1 MSTLEKGLDILEVIL
16 HNKKEISI
24 IDLAKYAGL
33 SNSTTH
39 RILSI
44 LVERGYIYQKQ
55 KGAKYS
61 LGYKFL
67 LYDQMS
73 DIEYNFVN
81 VKHEAN
87 PFLEELSE
95 KISETMVLSIFN
107 GREPVDIM
115 AIVPDIILKA
125 STGIG
130 TKSPLHCTAVGKMFL
145 ACMPDDKINRILS
158 SYELIPYTEKTII
171 NFDLLKI
178 EINNSRTEGIAYDDE
193 EYIVGL
199 RSAAAPI
206 ILDTGE
212 VIACIYFFG
221 PSARISRRK
230 MKQIGILVRNC
241 ALEISKK
248 MTDSKRS

>member
-1 MSTLEKGLDILEVIL
+1 MSTLEKALDLLEIIL

-24 IDLAKYAGL
+24 IDLAKSAGL
-33 SNSTTH
+33 STSTTH

-44 LVERGYIYQKQ
+44 LVERGYIYQKH

-67 LYDQMS
+67 LYDQIS

-81 VKHEAN
+81 IKQEAT

-95 KISETMVLSIFN
+95 ETDETIVLAIFD

-115 AIVPDIILKA
+115 AIVPDTILKA

-145 ACMPDDKINRILS
+145 ACMPDENMNKILNA
-158 SYELIPYTEKTII
+158 YKLIPYTENTII
-171 NFDLLKI
+171 DIDRLKI
-178 EINNSRTEGIAYDDE
+178 ELNKAKEEGVAYDNE

-221 PSARISRRK
+221 PTPRVSLQK
-230 MKQIGILVRNC
+230 MKQIGSLVKSC

-248 MTDSKRS
+248 MTAPRKY

>member
-1 MSTLEKGLDILEVIL
+1 LSTLEKALDILEIIL
-16 HNKKEISI
+16 YHGKEISI
-24 IDLAKYAGL
+24 IDLAKSAGL
-33 SNSTTH
+33 STSTTH

-67 LYDQMS
+67 LYDQIS
-73 DIEYNFVN
+73 DIEYNF
-81 VKHEAN
+81 AN
-87 PFLEELSE
+87 IKQVATPFLEELSE
-95 KISETMVLSIFN
+95 KTSETMVLTIFD
-107 GREPVDIM
+107 GREPVDII
-115 AIVPDIILKA
+115 AIVPDMILKA

-145 ACMPDDKINRILS
+145 ACMPEDNINRILN
-158 SYELIPYTEKTII
+158 SYELIPHTEKTIVDI
-171 NFDLLKI
+171 DRLKI
-178 EINNSRTEGIAYDDE
+178 ELDNARTEGVAYDDE

-221 PSARISRRK
+221 PTPRVSLQK
-230 MKQIGILVRNC
+230 MKQIGTLVKNC

-248 MTDSKRS
+248 LTAPKRS

>member
-1 MSTLEKGLDILEVIL
+1 LSTLEKALDILEIIL
-16 HNKKEISI
+16 HYKKEISI
-24 IDLAKYAGL
+24 IDLAKSAGL
-33 SNSTTH
+33 SASTTH

-44 LVERGYIYQKQ
+44 LCERGYVYQKH

-67 LYDQMS
+67 LYDQIS

-81 VKHEAN
+81 IKQEAT

-95 KISETMVLSIFN
+95 KTSETIVLTIFD

-115 AIVPDIILKA
+115 AIVPDMILKA

-145 ACMPDDKINRILS
+145 ACMPDENINKILN
-158 SYELIPYTEKTII
+158 SYELILYTENTIVDI
-171 NFDLLKI
+171 DRLKV
-178 EINNSRTEGIAYDDE
+178 ELDNARTEGVAYDDE

-206 ILDTGE
+206 ILGTGQ

-221 PSARISRRK
+221 PTARVSLQK
-230 MKQIGILVRNC
+230 MKQIGTLVKNC
-241 ALEISKK
+241 ASEISKK
-248 MTDSKRS
+248 MTAPRKY